1 MKAPAWIMQAKARDG
16 ALQLNRGRRICSQLI
31 SSAQY
36 EVHKISVFEVYC
48 SLKCIACSRAKKY
61 YCIGMNIT
69 AFNIVLP
76 SYVISLSSE
85 KLE

>member
-48 SLKCIACSRAKKY
+48 SLKCIACTCNRAKKY
-61 YCIGMNIT
+61 YCFGMNINV
-69 AFNIVLP
+69 FNIVLP
-76 SYVISLSSE
+76 S
-85 KLE
+85 

>member
-48 SLKCIACSRAKKY
+48 SLKCIAYTYSRAKNF

-69 AFNIVLP
+69 AFYIIILV
-76 SYVISLSSE
+76 
-85 KLE
+85 